1 MKLTIPIV
9 CLVNFIKMKTYALF
23 AAASFAQVSKWLR
36 FSWRTFDWILLWLSN
51 EIISDSS
58 FFLSLCVCLT
68 ESEQNSV
75 LKMVHGIFG
84 PMILLLSL
92 SLIHESKSIYFA
104 FLRPKFISFSLFKK
118 KKGMNDKMVHGLES
132 NYTENSNLYFSLWRE
147 HSLFRRVFA
156 FCFHRLALV
165 CLSRNHL
172 QKPIRNG
179 WRWFPFIACS
189 AANSLGNWSLWN
201 IARDNTIRLGITF
214 ANTNKVAK
222 ITCTFFVWFN
232 LLFIQS
238 NKWQRRDK
246 KLIAIRFEMVHFW
259 MIFFI
264 FTFN

>member
-1 MKLTIPIV
+1 MASIFMTNIWLDFIV
-9 CLVNFIKMKTYALF
+9 AFKRNHIRLVVFFSLF
-23 AAASFAQVSKWLR
+23 ACVRRKVSKIRYWKW
-36 FSWRTFDWILLWLSN
+36 FV
-51 EIISDSS
+51 E
-58 FFLSLCVCLT
+58 SLGQWFC
-68 ESEQNSV
+68 S
-75 LKMVHGIFG
+75 
-84 PMILLLSL
+84 SL

-118 KKGMNDKMVHGLES
+118 KREWMTKWYTVWNQITPRIRISLSLAKAQPFPAGLHI
-132 NYTENSNLYFSLWRE
+132 LFSPFS
-147 HSLFRRVFA
+147 SLLFG
-156 FCFHRLALV
+156 
-165 CLSRNHL
+165 RNHL

-238 NKWQRRDK
+238 NKWQSERQKIDS
-246 KLIAIRFEMVHFW
+246 HPFW
-259 MIFFI
+259 NGTLLDDFFFI
-264 FTFN
+264 YIQLIDG